1 MNQGKIYELYVQ
13 SVGSSSMLGFIEIS
27 GFSFG
32 EKSSLVLDPTE
43 ESLKSEFSNVKRS
56 FIPMHSV
63 IRIDEVDK
71 RGKAK
76 VIETSGEGKVAHLPF
91 SMFNPV
97 AGNNPEN

>member
-1 MNQGKIYELYVQ
+1 MNQGKIYELYAE

-27 GFSFG
+27 GFTFG

-43 ESLKSEFSNVKRS
+43 ESLKNEFSNVKRS

-76 VIETSGEGKVAHLPF
+76 VIESGKDGKIAHLPY
-91 SMFNPV
+91 SVFNPIP
-97 AGNNPEN
+97 NKPDH